1 MNTFGIPPIH
11 TPFFVMILPTLML
24 ILYLVLIFL
33 AIRFFI
39 QFDRAQKKIGTIEHD
54 LKEIK
59 TYLNQ
64 KQSEHST
71 HM

>member
-1 MNTFGIPPIH
+1 MNTFGIPPVH
-11 TPFFVMILPTLML
+11 TPFLIMIIPTLTL
-24 ILYLVLIFL
+24 LLYLALIFL

-59 TYLNQ
+59 TYLKQ
-64 KQSEHST
+64 KQSDPST